1 MTAESI
7 TRYENRTCQDYES
20 EKLMRQVE
28 REPLPASA
36 SVLVREAAAKCGD
49 KPLLVFFDDGDTITY
64 REFDRLVTKFAG
76 GLSRLGVGHGT
87 HVGICVYT
95 QRHYPI
101 TWQANARLGA
111 VTVSINYNYT
121 PRELLYMLEDSDAR
135 YLVIHKDFLPTFEA
149 MERHPIPKE
158 RVIVVGGAP
167 GYPHRWEDVQAAGG
181 EDFKPAVEPT
191 QHDLMNIQ
199 YTSGTTGMPKGAMQT
214 QRYWLTFAKVG
225 AAQFQNR
232 VKNQLIAQPFY
243 YVDGQW
249 LFLMSIMNGAT
260 VYCAKKQSAS
270 RFFEWVK
277 RYKINYCNF
286 PEVVSKQPE
295 SPADR
300 ENELVV
306 MSCYSHRPENYPWY
320 EKRYGCK
327 ARQGFSMT
335 ELGCAIYVPMEADHM
350 TGTAT
355 VGIPAA
361 FREAMVADAEG
372 RPVPRGELG
381 ELCVRGHGILL
392 GYYKKTEATKNAF
405 HPGGWFRTGDLARQD
420 ENGWFF
426 YLGRMKDMVKRSG
439 ENVSATEVESV
450 LRGVEGI
457 LEAAVLPV
465 PDELRGEEVKAYLLL
480 NEGLAAKDVPPE
492 RIYAH
497 CEKNLAKFK
506 IPRFLEYVTEF
517 PRTPSLK
524 IKKSSLIA
532 AKGDL
537 RAGAYDRDEKRWR

>member
-1 MTAESI
+1 MDSI
-7 TRYENRTCQDYES
+7 TRNQTRIHQDYDT

-28 REPLPASA
+28 REALPANASA
-36 SVLVREAAAKCGD
+36 LIAAAARAHGD
-49 KPLLVFFDDGDTITY
+49 KPLLVFFDDDDTIGY
-64 REFDRLVTKFAG
+64 REFDRLVAKLAG
-76 GLSRLGVGHGT
+76 GMAKLGVRLGS
-87 HVGICVYT
+87 HVGIMVYT

-121 PRELLYMLEDSDAR
+121 PRELLYMLEDSDADF
-135 YLVIHKDFLPTFEA
+135 LVVHKDFLPIFEA
-149 MERHPIPKE
+149 MERHPIPPE

-167 GYPHRWEDVQAAGG
+167 GYPHRWEDVQEAGAA
-181 EDFKPAVEPT
+181 DFRPAVEPT

-199 YTSGTTGMPKGAMQT
+199 YTSGTTGMPKGAMHT
-214 QRYWLTFAKVG
+214 QRFWLTFGRVG
-225 AAQFQNR
+225 AAQFQDR
-232 VKNQLIAQPFY
+232 IRNQLIAQPFY

-249 LFLMSIMNGAT
+249 LFLMSVYRGAS
-260 VYCAKKQSAS
+260 VYCAKRQSAS
-270 RFFEWVK
+270 RFMDWVK
-277 RYKINYCNF
+277 RYKISYCNF

-295 SPADR
+295 TPADKD
-300 ENELVV
+300 NELVV

-320 EKRYGCK
+320 ERRYGCK

-335 ELGCAIYVPMEADHM
+335 ELGCAIYVPIEADHM

-361 FREAMVADAEG
+361 FREAMVSDAEG

-381 ELCVRGHGILL
+381 ELCVRGHGILI
-392 GYYKKTEATKNAF
+392 GYYNKPEASAKAF

-439 ENVSATEVESV
+439 ENISATEVEAV
-450 LRGVEGI
+450 LRGVEGVI
-457 LEAAVLPV
+457 EAAVLPV
-465 PDELRGEEVKAYLLL
+465 PDELRGEEVKAYLMVG
-480 NEGLAAKDVPPE
+480 EGKGAKDVPPE
-492 RIYAH
+492 TIYAH

-506 IPRFLEYVTEF
+506 IPRYLEYVAEF

-532 AKGDL
+532 AKPDL
-537 RAGAYDRDEKRWR
+537 RVGSYDRQEKIWR